1 MLHLKCVDEVKRI
14 NGAVEFEDAYKYQKR
29 EV

>member
-1 MLHLKCVDEVKRI
+1 VEEVKRV